1 MFDLFNRAA
10 ASSPSKPSIRPIS
23 KRIRSGWLDRRFFQ
37 IGTLKTP
44 PFPPRRR

>member
-10 ASSPSKPSIRPIS
+10 ASSPSIRPIS
-23 KRIRSGWLDRRFFQ
+23 QRIRSGWLDRRFFQ
-37 IGTLKTP
+37 IDTPKTP